1 MNNYTKN
8 WLLLILIIILLGVG
22 IYYLFFKPQD
32 SFEADKNIFSDD
44 NQVNEDANLGELKD
58 INVEELYENN
68 ELGFSAIVKG
78 DMDVKQDKENIIDF
92 IYKGSNQKDNT
103 ELSDGVR
110 IIVSRL
116 SYDQSTPLL
125 EFAEEL
131 AQSEGGEL
139 IEELSLENKYNYATY
154 TFSSEGQGIY
164 QHLIA
169 LIYPGEVFDISV
181 FVSDEKYQI
190 IANKFLES
198 FIITDSQKSSSQKE
212 DLIIVNSP
220 KLGES
225 VSSPL
230 NISGM
235 ARGSWFFEASFPVVL
250 TDWDGL
256 IIGTAI
262 VQTSENWMTEEMIPF
277 NAILEF
283 DDEVERYSSLGN
295 LILKKDNP
303 SGLPEYDDALEFP
316 VYLPN

>member
-1 MNNYTKN
+1 MNRHTKN
-8 WLLLILIIILLGVG
+8 WVLLILIIVLLGVG
-22 IYYLFFKPQD
+22 IYYLFIKPKNLPD
-32 SFEADKNIFSDD
+32 NDKNNFNDD
-44 NQVNEDANLGELKD
+44 QATNDVNLGGLD
-58 INVEELYENN
+58 NMNSEELYENN
-68 ELGFSAIVKG
+68 ELGFSVILKG
-78 DMDVKQDKENIIDF
+78 DMSVKKDKENIVDF
-92 IYKGSNQKDNT
+92 MYQGSSQKDNT

-116 SYDQSTPLL
+116 SYNQSTPLL

-131 AQSEGGEL
+131 ALSEGGEL
-139 IEELSLENKYNYATY
+139 VEELRLENKYEYATY
-154 TFSSEGQGIY
+154 TFSSKGQGIY

-181 FVSDEKYQI
+181 FVSDQKYQL
-190 IANKFLES
+190 IADKFLES
-198 FIITDSQKSSSQKE
+198 FIITDSQKSSSRKE
-212 DLIIVNSP
+212 DFIIVNSP

-235 ARGSWFFEASFPVVL
+235 ARGTWFFEASFPVVL

-303 SGLPEYDDALEFP
+303 SGLPEYEDALEFP

>member
-1 MNNYTKN
+1 MNRHTKN
-8 WLLLILIIILLGVG
+8 WVLLILIIVLLGVG
-22 IYYLFFKPQD
+22 IYYLFIKPKNLPD
-32 SFEADKNIFSDD
+32 NDKNNFNDD
-44 NQVNEDANLGELKD
+44 QATNDVNLGGLD
-58 INVEELYENN
+58 NMNSEELYENN
-68 ELGFSAIVKG
+68 ELGFSVILKG
-78 DMDVKQDKENIIDF
+78 DMSVKKDKENIVDF
-92 IYKGSNQKDNT
+92 MYQGSSQKDNT

-116 SYDQSTPLL
+116 SYNQSTPLL

-131 AQSEGGEL
+131 ALSEGGEL
-139 IEELSLENKYNYATY
+139 VEELRLENKYEYATY
-154 TFSSEGQGIY
+154 TFSSKGQGIY

-181 FVSDEKYQI
+181 FVSDQKYQL
-190 IANKFLES
+190 IADKFLES
-198 FIITDSQKSSSQKE
+198 FIITDSQKSSSRKE

-225 VSSPL
+225 VNSPL

-235 ARGSWFFEASFPVVL
+235 ARGTWFFEASFSAVL

-256 IIGTAI
+256 IIGNAI
-262 VQTSENWMTEEMIPF
+262 VQTNEDWMTEEMIPF
-277 NAILEF
+277 SAILAF
-283 DDEVERYSSLGN
+283 DEEVERYSSMGN
-295 LILKKDNP
+295 LILQKSNP

>member
-1 MNNYTKN
+1 MNRHTKN
-8 WLLLILIIILLGVG
+8 WVLLILIIVLLGVG
-22 IYYLFFKPQD
+22 IYYLFIKPKNLPD
-32 SFEADKNIFSDD
+32 NDKNNFNDD
-44 NQVNEDANLGELKD
+44 QATNDVNLGGLD
-58 INVEELYENN
+58 NMNSEELYENN
-68 ELGFSAIVKG
+68 ELGFSVILKG
-78 DMDVKQDKENIIDF
+78 DMSVKKDKENIVDF
-92 IYKGSNQKDNT
+92 MYQGSSQKDNT

-116 SYDQSTPLL
+116 SYNQSTPLL

-131 AQSEGGEL
+131 ALSEGAEL
-139 IEELSLENKYNYATY
+139 VEELRLENKYEYATY
-154 TFSSEGQGIY
+154 TFSSKGQGIY

-181 FVSDEKYQI
+181 FVSDQKYQL
-190 IANKFLES
+190 IADKFLES
-198 FIITDSQKSSSQKE
+198 FIITDSQKSSSRKE

-225 VSSPL
+225 VNSPL

-235 ARGSWFFEASFPVVL
+235 ARGTWFFEASFSAVL

-256 IIGTAI
+256 IIGNAI
-262 VQTSENWMTEEMIPF
+262 VQTNEDWMTEEMIPF
-277 NAILEF
+277 SAILAF
-283 DDEVERYSSLGN
+283 DEEVERYSSMGN
-295 LILKKDNP
+295 LILQKSNP

>member
-1 MNNYTKN
+1 MVYIIY
-8 WLLLILIIILLGVG
+8 LLNL
-22 IYYLFFKPQD
+22 PD
-32 SFEADKNIFSDD
+32 NDKNNFNDD
-44 NQVNEDANLGELKD
+44 QATNDVNLGGLD
-58 INVEELYENN
+58 NMNSEELYENN
-68 ELGFSAIVKG
+68 ELGFSVILKG
-78 DMDVKQDKENIIDF
+78 DMSVKKDKENIVDF
-92 IYKGSNQKDNT
+92 MYQGSSQKDNT

-116 SYDQSTPLL
+116 SYNQSTPLL

-131 AQSEGGEL
+131 ALSEGAEL
-139 IEELSLENKYNYATY
+139 VEELRLENKYEYATY
-154 TFSSEGQGIY
+154 TFSSKGQGIY

-181 FVSDEKYQI
+181 FVSDQKYQL
-190 IANKFLES
+190 IADKFLES
-198 FIITDSQKSSSQKE
+198 FIITDSQKSSSRKE
-212 DLIIVNSP
+212 DFIIVNSP

-235 ARGSWFFEASFPVVL
+235 ARGTWFFEASFPVVL

-262 VQTSENWMTEEMIPF
+262 VQTSDTWMTEEMIPF

-303 SGLPEYDDALEFP
+303 SGLPEYEDALEFP